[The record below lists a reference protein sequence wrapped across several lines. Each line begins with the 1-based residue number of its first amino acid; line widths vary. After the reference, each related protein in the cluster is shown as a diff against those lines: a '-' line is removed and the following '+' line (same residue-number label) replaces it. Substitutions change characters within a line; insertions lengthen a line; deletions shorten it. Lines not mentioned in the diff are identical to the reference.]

1 MHPRTAFQD
10 SWFTIKLVGLTEVYQ
25 HSRTEKQFK
34 HVWKRPRSPGG
45 RCHHFRK
52 FCEMMKQSKW
62 KQGDNPRHPHL
73 PANVWAEERTLLS
86 QAERDKD
93 VTSLDTEARP
103 MSFSDS
109 GSAMTSTLS
118 VSLSSNRRFLPH
130 RLYPASPNT
139 LLYLKLSQDK
149 NRGRLSSWRKHPRKT
164 SPHGSERQRLNPQWD
179 TLLYTTTTTTT
190 TAGEDHREGWRE
202 PWKVKFWTAMVI
214 TFMKAQR
221 LWLPAWVLGEPK
233 FQHRWARCAPAP
245 APPHSLLGATS
256 VW

>member
-25 HSRTEKQFK
+25 HSRTEKQFE

-109 GSAMTSTLS
+109 GSTKTSTLS

-190 TAGEDHREGWRE
+190 TAGEDHRGGMTRATKSEVLDCHGDHIHEGTE
-202 PWKVKFWTAMVI
+202 AMVTCMSPGWAKI
-214 TFMKAQR
+214 PAQM
-221 LWLPAWVLGEPK
+221 GEV
-233 FQHRWARCAPAP
+233 CSS
-245 APPHSLLGATS
+245 PPYSLLGS
-256 VW
+256 Y